1 MSRIRT
7 VKPELFRHEQLF
19 DAELE
24 SGLPLRL
31 AFIGL
36 FTVAD
41 CEGRFRW
48 KPRTL
53 KLDVLPHD
61 VVDFAAVLNALEQH
75 GFIKS
80 YTVDGERYGCIPSFT
95 KHQQIPT
102 REAERG
108 SSLPT
113 PPEECE
119 QPKQEARTE
128 HVPEHVQARTEH
140 VPEFREGEKEG
151 NRKGR
156 EGREGEK
163 EGSMPAPARDARA
176 RSTPFPSDF
185 EIGDQTRAWAEQN
198 GFDRLDKHLEAFKGK
213 ALAKDY
219 RYADWQ
225 QAFQNAVRDDWAGL
239 RKPQAVPGGGRARDG
254 KPRSADPRI
263 AEVQDILAGLKR
275 PVIEGEC
282 LRVTH

>member
-36 FTVAD
+36 FTAAD

-140 VPEFREGEKEG
+140 VPEFREGEREG
-151 NRKGR
+151 NRKGM
-156 EGREGEK
+156 EGEK
-163 EGSMPAPARDARA
+163 EGSVSAPARNARA
-176 RSTPFPSDF
+176 PSIPLPPDF
-185 EIGDQTRAWAEQN
+185 QASEQTISWADQHGYGKISE
-198 GFDRLDKHLEAFKGK
+198 HLEAFKGK

-225 QAFQNAVRDDWAGL
+225 QAFRNAVRDDWAGL
-239 RKPQAVPGGGRARDG
+239 RKPAASGGGRARREPVMAASLTPQG
-254 KPRSADPRI
+254 
-263 AEVQDILAGLKR
+263 AEFDALLRNLSR
-275 PVIEGEC
+275 PAIEGE
-282 LRVTH
+282 LAHASH